1 MTWDAL
7 LNTLDNMTQH
17 AQPDQ
22 LKNIS
27 LLEKDI
33 IQLGQISRDLA
44 ESSPPDQAMYIR
56 IHAAVNRLT
65 TALPN
70 EKNTIREKI
79 TGMIKR
85 SHAQQA
91 YNKMQQK
98 Q

>member
-7 LNTLDNMTQH
+7 LNTLDNMTYH
-17 AQPDQ
+17 AKEAQ
-22 LKNIS
+22 LNDIS

-33 IQLGQISRDLA
+33 IQLGQISRNLSEA
-44 ESSPPDQAMYIR
+44 EPPDQAMFIR
-56 IHAAVNRLT
+56 LHAAVNRLT
-65 TALPN
+65 AVLPN
-70 EKNTIREKI
+70 EKNTIRQKI

-98 Q
+98 